1 LNSRSDVLG
10 LDVLGKHVATNEVT
24 LDVPVLVLLLLV
36 VALDGDVVVA
46 GLDRDLFRLELVDVN
61 VDLGRK

>member
-1 LNSRSDVLG
+1 
-10 LDVLGKHVATNEVT
+10 VA